1 MDQQLATS
9 LIGPMND
16 VGLALTTAGG
26 DLAGL
31 RSDIGRTASGCVKN
45 LRGARRAILNNLEVW
60 VRPRLA
66 MSAPILRANGAGYS
80 VAVPHM
86 STPHLDSELKKG
98 SAEFLILSLVED
110 RALHGYDIARL
121 IDVRSKGALTFYAA
135 SLYPL
140 LYRLERRGWITGRW
154 LEQAGARRRRM
165 YRITAAGRRV
175 LAAHRTTW
183 DAFVRAVNLVTGPD
197 HA

>member
-1 MDQQLATS
+1 MEPSYKPKEEHNIFLNEDLMSIDYASARLDTEGAWQAT
-9 LIGPMND
+9 
-16 VGLALTTAGG
+16 VW
-26 DLAGL
+26 L
-31 RSDIGRTASGCVKN
+31 RRIEDKPPAWYC
-45 LRGARRAILNNLEVW
+45 
-60 VRPRLA
+60 
-66 MSAPILRANGAGYS
+66 

-86 STPHLDSELKKG
+86 SAPHLDSELKKG

-154 LEQAGARRRRM
+154 VEQAGARRRRM

-183 DAFVRAVNLVTGPD
+183 DAFVRAVNLVTGTD
-197 HA
+197 RA